1 MKKILDIFDRLVS
14 FFTRKRKIASLG
26 NIQIVEI
33 DGHYKAIG
41 GSSSERALLRQ
52 YLSINLN
59 NFSNSLSEHKQNQK
73 LALLM
78 NSL

>member
-1 MKKILDIFDRLVS
+1 MKKILDIFNRLVS
-14 FFTRKRKIASLG
+14 FTIKKRKIASLG
-26 NIQIVEI
+26 SIQIVEVN
-33 DGHYKAIG
+33 GYYKAIG

-59 NFSNSLSEHKQNQK
+59 NFSNNLSEHKQNQK

>member
-14 FFTRKRKIASLG
+14 FSMRKRKIASLG
-26 NIQIVEI
+26 SIQIVEI
-33 DGHYKAIG
+33 DGYYKAIG
-41 GSSSERALLRQ
+41 GSFEERAILRQ

-59 NFSNSLSEHKQNQK
+59 CSFNSIPEHKQNQK
-73 LALLM
+73 LLLLV